1 MANVVAY
8 PDIALEKFTGLDPSE
23 DAQDFINLIIR
34 KIQFSLGTRPAA
46 DPDQA
51 AVYDAR
57 QRALFGS
64 VLRGP
69 AAQWFESLNPA
80 LAWNDIRT
88 QFIARFTDEKDKY
101 RKRIEVENL
110 RRQPEELIKSYIH
123 RLTKTIEKGWPDPD
137 FNEAFREGKSME
149 YFVRRLTPPALKQ
162 KVHQFLIENV
172 GATWQQLRDHVSTK
186 DLSFAVSSEFTGTS
200 SNSMDNKLEIEGL
213 KNQIRELTSLMKD
226 HKINATYNN
235 NNPRM
240 NQNQTRFCKYCR
252 KSGHTIAY
260 CYKRKENKEQNKQ
273 PPQTRD
279 KFTDNYRQ
287 NRGRSP
293 GQQSHYPNN
302 NDRRRDNYPSENNR
316 QHTPNYRNNSPHSSN
331 YTSSNRHRSGSYD
344 SRYRQNQRDSYRSDR
359 NSSRDR
365 PNSEQRYRNYSNERS
380 NDSNRQGNRPNSGYN
395 SRDNS
400 RERSPKV
407 HFMNNSSS
415 SYFSDDENN
424 HANLN

>member
-1 MANVVAY
+1 M
-8 PDIALEKFTGLDPSE
+8 
-23 DAQDFINLIIR
+23 
-34 KIQFSLGTRPAA
+34 
-46 DPDQA
+46 
-51 AVYDAR
+51 
-57 QRALFGS
+57 
-64 VLRGP
+64 RGP

-110 RRQPEELIKSYIH
+110 RRQPEELIKIYIH

-149 YFVRRLTPPALKQ
+149 YFVRGLTPPALKQ
-162 KVHQFLIENV
+162 KAHQFLIENV

-213 KNQIRELTSLMKD
+213 KNQIRDLTSLMKD

-302 NDRRRDNYPSENNR
+302 KIEEEIIIQVKTTDNTLLIIGITLLIHPITLHQTDIGQVVTTLEIDKIR
-316 QHTPNYRNNSPHSSN
+316 EIHTGLIEIVAEIDQ
-331 YTSSNRHRSGSYD
+331 TV
-344 SRYRQNQRDSYRSDR
+344 
-359 NSSRDR
+359 SRDTEIIQT
-365 PNSEQRYRNYSNERS
+365 NEAMIQIDKVTDLTVAITHEIIAESEVLKCTS
-380 NDSNRQGNRPNSGYN
+380 
-395 SRDNS
+395 
-400 RERSPKV
+400 
-407 HFMNNSSS
+407 
-415 SYFSDDENN
+415 
-424 HANLN
+424 